1 MPSNLHESNRG
12 ILGTSA
18 FMESKAR
25 ILVPSGIEPV
35 DRLLGGL
42 EGGLLYLVRG
52 DASSKSLFGIK
63 FVLEGLRQGQ
73 NCALI
78 IRYSPE
84 DAVRRFSRLGY
95 DCLDDVKEGRL
106 IILEF
111 GDDIVQ
117 QVVRLREI
125 SPVLRELGSLLG
137 ETHPERVVF
146 DPITDLV
153 VSEYGNVEPRIKE
166 FSEWA
171 LTLGATSLLITNGIS
186 SDLAPS
192 FLPVVRDSFRF
203 DLKEEANRAHTYL
216 TLEKRPNLSPQLVDV
231 DPARG
236 IFLERGRTTDPLANS
251 GQNNGAGWQDIAAEL
266 LDSARTSESTPATA
280 ATPTTSAS
288 VTIARTEQ
296 PPSAAQHEDLN
307 DWLDELVA
315 WAIAPDEA
323 NNERARNQA
332 PGVTG
337 AQTKTSGGL
346 PSAEAPSKSARP
358 PVARPNKPG
367 RAIDQPVGSLRAAVA
382 QSSSA
387 AATTPP
393 APPASVGGNR
403 DETPTPQK
411 PSAQSSSA
419 GSSITASVGEAQ
431 TNPGAHSAA
440 RAAQPHAASSQKER
454 ETGAARQR
462 TLDPGTAARTAEE
475 LLRPPDVAVAASHG
489 AFSEP
494 RVAEPAHTRARD
506 FRVLVI
512 EADPTSRDLLS
523 RGIGE
528 YSVETAEDAVTG
540 LAKLG
545 ALKPD
550 LVILDLDLP
559 VVDGFK
565 LLTHIRSTANMP
577 IIVLSGLY
585 VRSSD
590 RIQSAEL
597 GADYYM
603 TKPFSVKELRQKA
616 RQLIARHRGISDW
629 ISHQRSQRVPPPIV
643 ETGAG
648 SPSAV
653 AEQVSPA
660 SAAATRQSSAA
671 AEKGPGEGSRMRF
684 GRGRGT
690 RSVVDQFLSYDDFVL
705 RVEQNVKLGM
715 EIGTTFSIVGCRMPD
730 GANGTVNAVRL
741 YGLISAIIRNDDLI
755 SMNQRNDFVVLLTD
769 ADAAGAKAFIGRLF
783 DRVVGDMET
792 EPLVWLRSFPHLE
805 EATEVAWQTPVTTA
819 AKPPSAPQESP
830 APRKTQP
837 AGAATPEPPVRS
849 EPARPKTSERLDPRE
864 SYINLLK
871 NL

>member
-1 MPSNLHESNRG
+1 
-12 ILGTSA
+12 
-18 FMESKAR
+18 MESKAR
-25 ILVPSGIEPV
+25 ILEPSGIEPV

-42 EGGLLYLVRG
+42 ESGLLYLVRG

-95 DCLDDVKEGRL
+95 DCLEDVKEGRL

-137 ETHPERVVF
+137 ETHPQRVVF

-153 VSEYGNVEPRIKE
+153 VSEHGNVEPRIKE

-171 LTLGATSLLITNGIS
+171 STLGATSLLITNGNNA
-186 SDLAPS
+186 DLVRS

-236 IFLERGRTTDPLANS
+236 IFLERGRTTDPLASGS
-251 GQNNGAGWQDIAAEL
+251 GQNNGAGWADIAAEL
-266 LDSARTSESTPATA
+266 LDSDRVPESTPGSI
-280 ATPTTSAS
+280 ATPGS
-288 VTIARTEQ
+288 VAVA
-296 PPSAAQHEDLN
+296 SAAVAKVRPDHQPGAAQSEELN

-323 NNERARNQA
+323 TREVARHQAAVTATQVQNERA
-332 PGVTG
+332 
-337 AQTKTSGGL
+337 GGTR
-346 PSAEAPSKSARP
+346 SEAT
-358 PVARPNKPG
+358 
-367 RAIDQPVGSLRAAVA
+367 L
-382 QSSSA
+382 QSSQHPGPPGAKPDKAAEPAGSRRATAEQVSNTTVPPRTSSPPAASNFESA
-387 AATTPP
+387 AAEKNPGQGGTPGSKLP
-393 APPASVGGNR
+393 AAGQRQSQPIASPASR
-403 DETPTPQK
+403 T
-411 PSAQSSSA
+411 
-419 GSSITASVGEAQ
+419 
-431 TNPGAHSAA
+431 
-440 RAAQPHAASSQKER
+440 AQPA
-454 ETGAARQR
+454 GAARTQPEVSGTRPR
-462 TLDPGTAARTAEE
+462 TFDPATAARTAEE
-475 LLRPPDVAVAASHG
+475 LLRPPDVAVAASHDRDSY
-489 AFSEP
+489 SEP
-494 RVAEPAHTRARD
+494 RVAEPLHTRARD

-616 RQLIARHRGISDW
+616 RQLIARYRGISDW
-629 ISHQRSQRVPPPIV
+629 IIHQRNQRVPPPIV
-643 ETGAG
+643 ETSGEA
-648 SPSAV
+648 ALV
-653 AEQVSPA
+653 APVQTGPA
-660 SAAATRQSSAA
+660 STPSRVSADERGQA
-671 AEKGPGEGSRMRF
+671 NQGSRMRF
-684 GRGRGT
+684 SRGT

-705 RVEQNVKLGM
+705 RVELNVQLGM

-805 EATEVAWQTPVTTA
+805 EATEVAWQTPTTA
-819 AKPPSAPQESP
+819 PARPASPQQETPPPPKA
-830 APRKTQP
+830 QP
-837 AGAATPEPPVRS
+837 AAARAAAESSVRV
-849 EPARPKTSERLDPRE
+849 EPARPQPAKSSERLDPRE

-871 NL
+871 NI